1 MDLTC
6 CMHTTPGDCILEAKK
21 RGLPTEHITISSDG
35 HGSWSNYAEDGTL
48 LEIGVSGVDAIRK
61 EILYMV
67 KTLGMPLEEALPYAT
82 SQVAEGLDLLPE
94 KGVIRPGTDADI
106 LLWEPDLTLDTFVA
120 GGEIFMKDGKVVKK
134 GTYE

>member
-1 MDLTC
+1 
-6 CMHTTPGDCILEAKK
+6 
-21 RGLPTEHITISSDG
+21 
-35 HGSWSNYAEDGTL
+35 
-48 LEIGVSGVDAIRK
+48 
-61 EILYMV
+61 MV

-94 KGVIRPGTDADI
+94 KGVIRPGADADI